1 MPHAAPEPS
10 DTGGRVELAALLLAA
25 LALRP
30 QLVGIGPLL
39 PPIGADLG
47 MSHAATGLLGTIPV
61 ACMGL
66 FALPAARLGARYGM
80 RIAVGACLAL
90 IAAAGL
96 LRAAAP
102 NGIVLLALTVPVGV
116 GMGLCG
122 ALLPLA
128 VKLRFARRPALGTG
142 VYVTGIQIGAVTSSL
157 AAAALAAAGSWRL
170 ALLVLSLAA
179 VATAGS
185 WLIFDD
191 EDGVAPPL
199 APRVAELREVTRD
212 GRVRV
217 LVASFALMSMVY
229 YGLVAWLPDAYAE
242 HGWSEGSA
250 AGLVAVLSLGQ
261 IPGGLL
267 AAWLM
272 HRRGGRAVAVNGSA
286 AVLAVGAVG
295 IAALPAA
302 AWVWAAFAGLGMG
315 ILFAVVLTLPLDLGA
330 HPTRA
335 GAIAGVMLTGGYGTA
350 ALSPVILGGLRDA
363 TGSFH
368 VALYGVGAVAV
379 ALLAMSFRLP
389 RRAEPAPAAVTA
401 EAALSGAAPAAA
413 RGR

>member
-1 MPHAAPEPS
+1 MPDAVHQPS
-10 DTGGRVELAALLLAA
+10 DTGGRTELAALLLAA

-39 PPIGADLG
+39 PPIGRDLG

-90 IAAAGL
+90 IATAGL

-102 NGIVLLALTVPVGV
+102 DGIVLLALTLPVGI
-116 GMGLCG
+116 GMGACG

-142 VYVTGIQIGAVTSSL
+142 VYVTGIQIGSVGSSL
-157 AAAALAAAGSWRL
+157 AAVALAAAGSWRL

-179 VATAGS
+179 VATAAS

-191 EDGVAPPL
+191 EDGVAPPR
-199 APRVAELREVTRD
+199 APRVAELRAVVRD
-212 GRVRV
+212 GRVRA

-242 HGWSEGSA
+242 HGWSSGSA
-250 AGLVAVLSLGQ
+250 AGLVAVLSAGQ
-261 IPGGLL
+261 IPGGAT

-272 HRRGGRAVAVNGSA
+272 HRPRGRAIAVNGSA

-295 IAALPAA
+295 IAVLPAG
-302 AWVWAAFAGLGMG
+302 AWVWAALAGVGMG
-315 ILFAVVLTLPLDLGA
+315 VMFAVVLTLPLDLTD
-330 HPTRA
+330 HPTQA

-350 ALSPVILGGLRDA
+350 ALSPVVLGALRDA

-368 VALYGVGAVAV
+368 AALYGVGGV
-379 ALLAMSFRLP
+379 ALVLVAMSFRLP
-389 RRAEPAPAAVTA
+389 RRSQAAGADAVA
-401 EAALSGAAPAAA
+401 DAALAGAAPAASRA
-413 RGR
+413 R